1 MSMTTA
7 RQNSQRG
14 AVSLFVVIF
23 TALLLTVITVS
34 FVQLMLRDQ
43 QQATTSDLSQSAY
56 DSAQAGVED
65 AKRALLLN
73 QACDLGTAGPG
84 VNCATVQSALASG
97 ACDTVATALSIAQTN
112 NETLIQQDESD
123 KKLDQAYTCV
133 KVAVNTPDYIRTLQP
148 GESDIVPLTGT
159 ASFDTIE
166 LSWFT
171 TSDFSSP
178 SGSPATAFPSAG
190 PGVELP
196 SANGVNWPF
205 NAPSLMRAQLIQ
217 MNNSNFN
224 LSDFDDEAGA
234 KSNANTLFLYP
245 SSVGLNAKN
254 FADDA
259 RRSGLLAPQLIRCLN
274 TLAVATY
281 ACTTT
286 IHLPEPINGS
296 SADRN
301 AYLRLSALYNKSSF
315 QVKLFNGVAPVQ
327 FSGVQSEVDSTG
339 RANDVF
345 RRVKSRVT
353 LGGSFPY
360 PQAAIDIERDLCKS
374 FTITDNTADYT
385 TTACSY

>member
-1 MSMTTA
+1 MTGK
-7 RQNSQRG
+7 NSQKG

-23 TALLLTVITVS
+23 TALLLTIITVS

-73 QACDLGTAGPG
+73 QACDQGSAGPG
-84 VNCATVQSALASG
+84 VNCATVQAALASG
-97 ACDTVATALSIAQTN
+97 ACDTVAAALNIPQTN

-148 GESDIVPLTGT
+148 GESDIIPLTGT
-159 ASFDTIE
+159 AAFDTIE

-171 TSDFSSP
+171 ASDFSSP
-178 SGSPATAFPSAG
+178 TGSPAVAFPSSG

-196 SANGVNWPF
+196 AANGVSWPF

-217 MNNSNFN
+217 MSGSFS
-224 LSDFDDEAGA
+224 LGDFDDEAGA

-254 FADDA
+254 FTDDA

-296 SADRN
+296 AANRN
-301 AYLRLSALYNKSSF
+301 AFLRLSALYNKSNF

-374 FTITDNTADYT
+374 FTITDNPADYSA
-385 TTACSY
+385 TACNY

>member
-1 MSMTTA
+1 MAMT
-7 RQNSQRG
+7 QPNSQQG

-73 QACDLGTAGPG
+73 QACNQGTVGPG
-84 VNCATVQSALASG
+84 VNCATVQAALASG
-97 ACDTVATALSIAQTN
+97 ECNTVATALSIPQTN

-133 KVAVNTPDYIRTLQP
+133 KVAVDTPNYVRTLQP
-148 GESDIVPLTGT
+148 GESDLIPLTGT
-159 ASFDTIE
+159 AAFDTIE

-171 TSDFSSP
+171 ASDFSSP
-178 SGSPATAFPSAG
+178 SGSPAVSFPSAG

-196 SANGVNWPF
+196 AANGVNWPF

-217 MNNSNFN
+217 MSNNFS
-224 LSDFDDEAGA
+224 LSDFDDEVGP
-234 KSNANTLFLYP
+234 KSDVHTLFLYP
-245 SSVGLNAKN
+245 SGVGLNTKN
-254 FADDA
+254 FTDDA
-259 RRSGLLAPQLIRCLN
+259 RRSGLIAPQLIRCLN

-286 IHLPEPINGS
+286 IRLPEPING
-296 SADRN
+296 AAANRN
-301 AYLRLSALYNKSSF
+301 AFLRLSALYNKSSV
-315 QVKLFNGVAPVQ
+315 QVKLFNGAAPVL

-339 RANDVF
+339 RANNVF

-374 FTITDNTADYT
+374 FTITDNPADYSA
-385 TTACSY
+385 TACSY